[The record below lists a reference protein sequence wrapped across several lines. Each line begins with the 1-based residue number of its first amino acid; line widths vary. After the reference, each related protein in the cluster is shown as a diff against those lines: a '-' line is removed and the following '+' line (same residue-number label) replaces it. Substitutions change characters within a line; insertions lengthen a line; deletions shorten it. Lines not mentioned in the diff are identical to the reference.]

1 MKTNVK
7 FEIACRCCLT
17 EHGHM
22 KNLLQDT
29 FEVANGDSIKLLEG
43 FSKCSGINP
52 DPDPVLSNICDSC
65 ETKLANAYNFR
76 ELCQASNRVLEEHSS
91 VVKQELQSDEESAPS
106 KRDKLTKRKRPGRP
120 KKTAGVPEII
130 FMKEEPLEV
139 EKEKEKTEP
148 VEEEDVKEES
158 EIPAEDA
165 ASSAMDHHDHD
176 DTDSN
181 SIKANDSDFDED
193 ESDKEVIED
202 ADEERKQRAL
212 YQCFHCDTYHASYS
226 GLAKHKSS
234 EHPAEYLLPIKRI
247 CPVCHVKT

>member
-29 FEVANGDSIKLLEG
+29 FEVANGDSVKLLEG

-120 KKTAGVPEII
+120 KKTAEVTEII
-130 FMKEEPLEV
+130 FMKVEPLEV
-139 EKEKEKTEP
+139 EKEKPEP
-148 VEEEDVKEES
+148 VEEEEVKEES

-165 ASSAMDHHDHD
+165 ASPAMDQHDHD

-212 YQCFHCDTYHASYS
+212 YHASYS

-234 EHPAEYLLPIKRI
+234 EHPAEYLLPIKRT